1 MINTLRQ
8 ALVRNL
14 AESSGAPETRG
25 APEGSAPDC
34 IDSRRRQLLG
44 GAPLALV
51 GLGMLPVSLNAS
63 AAAESTPWDDGFIRL
78 TDPVEKFKALFRL
91 ERDLQD
97 EGTALSTYQFLMYAL
112 SPGQRPQP
120 IVRWEGMEF
129 SYFRRVGEMTWRI
142 HAHNVSYPRD
152 LITGEFTSSAHN
164 PYTNE
169 ELRVEPIRLLNDPGV
184 LHGPKGYLV
193 LDATSPK
200 WLDSYHVLR
209 IEGPLIKSEH
219 IRPMPEGWPE
229 MFIESG
235 CSTVSRDDF
244 YNPAVTALPFQTS
257 GFYVFPFP
265 AWMRMGER
273 PGHMLGAWSGRR
285 VMGGPA
291 ELPRQFHDRVAREV
305 PELLR
310 PRWAELETPLSA
322 VAQEALRG

>member
-8 ALVRNL
+8 VLVRDL
-14 AESSGAPETRG
+14 AAPRG
-25 APEGSAPDC
+25 AREPIAPDS
-34 IDSRRRQLLG
+34 IDTRRRQLLG
-44 GAPLALV
+44 GAPLALA
-51 GLGMLPVSLNAS
+51 GLGMLPGSLNAS
-63 AAAESTPWDDGFIRL
+63 TASQFSAYDDGFMHLADAR
-78 TDPVEKFKALFRL
+78 EKFTALFRL

-112 SPGQRPQP
+112 PHGERPQP

-152 LITGEFTSSAHN
+152 LFTGEYTSSAHN

-169 ELRVEPIRLLNDPGV
+169 ALRVEPLRLLDDPGV
-184 LHGPKGYLV
+184 LHGPRGYLV
-193 LDATSPK
+193 LDATTPN
-200 WLDSYHVLR
+200 WLASYHSLR

-235 CSTVSRDDF
+235 CSTVSREDF

-265 AWMRMGER
+265 AWMNMGDR

-291 ELPRQFHDRVAREV
+291 ELPRQFHDRVARET

-322 VAQEALRG
+322 LAQEALRA

>member
-1 MINTLRQ
+1 MITTLRQ
-8 ALVRNL
+8 LL
-14 AESSGAPETRG
+14 ARDLAVSGAPQDNIE
-25 APEGSAPDC
+25 PDS
-34 IDSRRRQLLG
+34 ISTGRRQMLA
-44 GAPLALV
+44 GAPLALA
-51 GLGMLPVSLNAS
+51 GLGMLPGSVSAS
-63 AAAESTPWDDGFIRL
+63 ATGEFKPWDDGFIHL
-78 TDPVEKFKALFRL
+78 TDPREKFKALFRL

-112 SPGQRPQP
+112 PQGARPQP
-120 IVRWEGMEF
+120 IVRWEGIEY
-129 SYFRRVGEMTWRI
+129 SYFRRVADMTWRI

-152 LITGEFTSSAHN
+152 LATGEYTSSAHN

-169 ELRVEPIRLLNDPGV
+169 TLRVEPLRLLDDPGV

-193 LDATSPK
+193 LDATTPN
-200 WLDSYHVLR
+200 WLDSYHSLR

-235 CSTVSRDDF
+235 CSTVTREDF

-265 AWMRMGER
+265 EWMRMGDR
-273 PGHMLGAWSGRR
+273 PGLMLGAWSGRR
-285 VMGGPA
+285 VMNGPA
-291 ELPRQFHDRVAREV
+291 ELPREFRERVAQET

-310 PRWAELETPLSA
+310 PRWEELETPLSA
-322 VAQEALRG
+322 VVQEALKA